1 LIEKGPLS
9 ISLNPNSTVFSN
21 FLTFI
26 PRLAWNQ
33 DWKVNF
39 KFTNVVFLTALIPTL
54 LSQSGGVKSDRI
66 YLYSMFEKFLLWGT
80 FLGLVLLFNFL
91 LVNRKIGRANLFEVS
106 LLGFTAGLVT
116 GILDVIYQKQL
127 GLIQMEY
134 FSVSRILSFAVIGGL
149 WIPIGTALMQAPLEV
164 RARKARALQEL
175 ERLRRTQMRHTD
187 TLKEIQKQINNDF
200 AQRLQS
206 TVLELK
212 FNAPKL
218 DIFNKKSDM
227 AQYLNE
233 EIAKWNL
240 NAIKSIRQL
249 SHEFAIS
256 QDKQTLRWI
265 ENPRKFFWRIFSVA
279 DSFFTSIK
287 SVPTSPYLFTAM
299 ICSLV
304 AYPVLRG
311 QVFEIGLIKFI
322 NITLLIFFIQS
333 TIFIA
338 RKRLNSGWWFLD
350 VFGLTSILILPW
362 VIPFFSAVQ
371 NTPHQHNNKKLFFDV
386 SIIFIFIAIHV
397 AQSYVI
403 SGEEIIKGLNRRNSE
418 NLIRE
423 RLTNQQISILSR
435 DWAEHVHGR
444 LVTRLTS
451 ASVLLERD
459 GSKGGSETTISALDI
474 ISDTLHDGN
483 SNLTQVT
490 IKKTLGEEISY
501 RVEPWNGIVDIRVA
515 YESRCKSIRS
525 DRLSEIGVLVEEA
538 ISNSVRHGDSSS
550 LQLSI
555 ARTTPDELFI
565 RIIDDSKVP
574 LPAGL
579 LEGDS
584 GSLGLLIY
592 ESVSDGNWTLEHDP
606 EKKATTFQAKISLV

>member
-1 LIEKGPLS
+1 MIEKQTLFS
-9 ISLNPNSTVFSN
+9 FLKKNSAVLSN
-21 FLTFI
+21 FSIFI

-39 KFTNVVFLTALIPTL
+39 KFTNIVFLTALIPTL

-66 YLYSMFEKFLLWGT
+66 YLYSMFEKLLLWAT
-80 FLGLVLLFNFL
+80 FLGLVLLFNFF

-127 GLIQMEY
+127 GLIQIEY
-134 FSVSRILSFAVIGGL
+134 FSISRMLSFALIGAL
-149 WIPIGTALMQAPLEV
+149 WIPIGSALMQAPLEV
-164 RARKARALQEL
+164 RARKAIALQEL
-175 ERLRRTQMRHTD
+175 ERLRRSQMRHTD

-200 AQRLQS
+200 AQRLQT

-212 FNAPKL
+212 INTPKL
-218 DIFNKKSDM
+218 DLFSKKSNM
-227 AQYLNE
+227 TQYLNG

-256 QDKQTLRWI
+256 QDKQALRWI
-265 ENPRKFFWRIFSVA
+265 ENPRRFYWRILSIA

-287 SVPTSPYLFTAM
+287 TAPTSPYLFTAM
-299 ICSLV
+299 VCSLV

-311 QVFEIGLIKFI
+311 QVFEIGLTKFI
-322 NITLLIFFIQS
+322 NITMLIFLIQS

-338 RKRLNSGWWFLD
+338 RTRLNPGWWFLD
-350 VFGLTSILILPW
+350 VLGLAFNIILPW
-362 VIPFFSAVQ
+362 VIPFFSAIQ
-371 NTPHQHNNKKLFFDV
+371 NTPQEHNNKRIFFDL

-403 SGEEIIKGLNRRNSE
+403 SGEEIIRSLNKQNSE

-423 RLTNQQISILSR
+423 RLVNEQIGILSR

-451 ASVLLERD
+451 ASILLERD
-459 GSKGGSETTISALDI
+459 GPKGDSESTISALDI
-474 ISDTLHDGN
+474 ISDALHDGN
-483 SNLTQVT
+483 SNLTQVP
-490 IKKTLGEEISY
+490 IKKTLSEEISY

-515 YESRCKSIRS
+515 YESRCKSKRT

-550 LQLSI
+550 LELSV
-555 ARTTPDELFI
+555 ALATPDELFI
-565 RIIDDSKVP
+565 RIVDDSKVP
-574 LPAGL
+574 LPPGL
-579 LEGDS
+579 LEGNS

-606 EKKATTFQAKISLV
+606 EKKATTFQAKISLA